1 MGVKS
6 PLRTYFQ
13 LLVICICFKKKEMSF
28 HSSFCN
34 LYNISLYMQIFFSLT
49 FLSVLLFIFIFCLS
63 YLVTVFYASMTSG
76 LIYSLITMPLETAKN
91 RMAFQ
96 KPDSV
101 TGMYVHDMIR
111 TTVTSYDIMQYRVEY
126 CEVIQ
131 CTVIVSSVMWSN
143 TMYNHIQWCDVMW
156 CDVMWYDPVLT
167 NALWWGTRSYHM
179 TSFYQH
185 IILSLYW

>member
-1 MGVKS
+1 MIGVKTFFSGSGPFVNRAILVGAVQVGTYDQFRDMYKDMGVKS

-131 CTVIVSSVMWSN
+131 CTVIVSSVM
-143 TMYNHIQWCDVMW
+143 
-156 CDVMWYDPVLT
+156 
-167 NALWWGTRSYHM
+167 
-179 TSFYQH
+179 
-185 IILSLYW
+185 